1 MRVVAFLETLDPE
14 SRDLLLSVASPVS
27 YVAGTM
33 LVRHGE
39 AARGAYLLRLGTA
52 EATVTLP
59 GGERLAVGKLEAG
72 GIFGEMA
79 LVEAGTCMATI
90 RATSHVDGWFIANE
104 DFRALAS
111 QRHPAA
117 IRVQHAL
124 TLALAE
130 KLGALN
136 AQLLACPAPE
146 DRPARPVRTGI
157 DPLASVERVRRATFA
172 AEAFLPRLPFFE
184 RFSAAEIDEVA
195 AAATYVELPRGHA
208 IFAAGAP
215 AANAFV
221 VVRGAAEIIS
231 IAGERERRIAI
242 AGPGQLLG
250 YVGVLRERAHASHA
264 FAREATVLLDFPADT
279 FREIY
284 FGASRASAL
293 LRHGVQRS
301 LLGALERTNRSLS
314 RLLSQG
320 KLAASAREGRQ
331 LEKALRERLAETAP
345 G

>member
-1 MRVVAFLETLDPE
+1 MFLQALDPE
-14 SRDLLLSVASPVS
+14 SRDLLLSVAAPVS
-27 YVAGTM
+27 YVAGAT

-39 AARGAYLLRLGTA
+39 AARGAYLLRVGTA
-52 EATVTLP
+52 EAVVTLP
-59 GGERLAVGKLEAG
+59 GGESLAVGRIEAG

-111 QRHPAA
+111 QRNPAA

-130 KLGALN
+130 KLAALN

-146 DRPARPVRTGI
+146 DRPARAVTNGI
-157 DPLASVERVRRATFA
+157 DPLAPVQRTRRVSFA
-172 AEAFLPRLPFFE
+172 AGAFLPRLPFFE
-184 RFSAAEIDEVA
+184 RFSAGEIDEIASA
-195 AAATYVELPRGHA
+195 AAYVELPRGHA
-208 IFAAGAP
+208 IFAALAP
-215 AANAFV
+215 AQNAFL
-221 VVRGAAEIIS
+221 VVRGAAEILS

-242 AGPGQLLG
+242 VGPGQLLG
-250 YVGVLRERAHASHA
+250 YVGVLRERPHASHA
-264 FAREATVLLDFPADT
+264 FAREAVVLLDFPAGI
-279 FREIY
+279 FRSLY
-284 FGASRASAL
+284 FGTSRASAL

-320 KLAASAREGRQ
+320 KLAASARQGRQ
-331 LEKALRERLAETAP
+331 LEKALRERLAETAA